1 MKGLYKT
8 HIDCGRMGTL
18 HGLFVAEVEAVNKLI
33 ESKREIVFGEV
44 LGRYSNI
51 YGTIEPTHVTLLTT
65 DEAFIAQAEALDIE
79 TGINPFNYIDDEDD
93 DTDE

>member
-8 HIDCGRMGTL
+8 HINCGRMGTL
-18 HGLFVAEVEAVNKLI
+18 YGLFIAEVEAVNKLI
-33 ESKREIVFGEV
+33 ESKREIAFGEV
-44 LGRYSNI
+44 LGKHSDI
-51 YGTIEPTHVTLLTT
+51 YGTIEPTDVTLLTT

-79 TGINPFNYIDDEDD
+79 TGINPFNYIDDEG

>member
-18 HGLFVAEVEAVNKLI
+18 YGLFIAEVEAVNKLI

-44 LGRYSNI
+44 LGKHSDI
-51 YGTIEPTHVTLLTT
+51 YGTIEPTDVTLLTT

-79 TGINPFNYIDDEDD
+79 TGINPFNYIDDEG